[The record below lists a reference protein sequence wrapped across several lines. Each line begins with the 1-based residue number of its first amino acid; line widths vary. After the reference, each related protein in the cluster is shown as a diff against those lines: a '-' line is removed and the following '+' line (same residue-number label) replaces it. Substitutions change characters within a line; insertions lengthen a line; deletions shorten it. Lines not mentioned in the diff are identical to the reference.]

1 MFRRRPCMSCHVEMS
16 IALLTAPNCLL
27 PYWLLDTIALAQY
40 NCFRLIRSML
50 ESAFTNFVLL
60 LLLLALVLMSSEIL
74 GTEILVGRAVP
85 VLARLIL
92 GLRAVEGEAVP
103 LAGVTGEAG
112 VAAAAAPLGTI
123 APPSED
129 RFSATRRKCDKTRQQ
144 QEQAQK
150 AISLQEFHLDG

>member
-1 MFRRRPCMSCHVEMS
+1 
-16 IALLTAPNCLL
+16 
-27 PYWLLDTIALAQY
+27 
-40 NCFRLIRSML
+40 ML

-60 LLLLALVLMSSEIL
+60 LLLLALVWLLSSEIL
-74 GTEILVGRAVP
+74 GTGILVGRAVP

-150 AISLQEFHLDG
+150 AISLCCFLWNG